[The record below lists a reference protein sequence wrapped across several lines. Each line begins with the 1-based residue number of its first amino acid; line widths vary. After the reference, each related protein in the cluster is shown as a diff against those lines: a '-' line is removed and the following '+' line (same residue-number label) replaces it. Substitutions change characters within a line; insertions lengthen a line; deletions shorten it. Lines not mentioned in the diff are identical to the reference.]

1 MGATV
6 DIEKDPTIDQSS
18 DENSINNN
26 NDFKILYI
34 TFAIIIGLII
44 LWIIVVIF
52 SRNNNINILGEM
64 LSIDSQTT
72 PLVDIVLT

>member
-44 LWIIVVIF
+44 LWIIVDIF
-52 SRNNNINILGEM
+52 YRNNNYNILGEI